1 MLDKEKDSNK
11 SWYDRNKEKAKRH
24 YRLARQASQSKKTHV
39 TVGKLKLVDLPAN
52 ILDILHERFKV
63 DETSTTGLRWSESSV
78 NQFRCKG
85 KEAGALIGVN
95 RGYYYLNIIINS
107 INYKLSVA
115 RVVWMMANN
124 VIIEPGLWIDHRNK
138 KRNDNRI
145 SNLQV
150 GSAGA
155 NNVNRHYSS
164 NSYKNICV
172 DRRKVSHCRFRIMF
186 RFLGK
191 RYFTKSAL
199 TEDSA
204 FLLGWELLTSGKV
217 PLACIKAQSLEYLD
231 GSDLKR
237 ALKECKKQ
245 GIAVAPPKFKT
256 LYEYIAFVENNA
268 N

>member
-1 MLDKEKDSNK
+1 MNDEEKDSNK
-11 SWYDRNKEKAKRH
+11 SWYFRNKERAKLKH
-24 YRLARQASQSKKTHV
+24 QLAHHASQSKKTHV
-39 TVGKLKLVDLPAN
+39 TVGKLKLVELPSN
-52 ILDILHERFKV
+52 ILVIFNKRFKV
-63 DETSTTGLRWSESSV
+63 DESSKTGLRWVDSSV
-78 NQFRCKG
+78 NRSNCRG
-85 KEAGALIGVN
+85 KEAGTVIGVN
-95 RGYYYLNIIINS
+95 RGYYYLNISINS

-115 RVVWMMANN
+115 RIVWMMVNN
-124 VIIEPGLWIDHRNK
+124 VIIEVGMQIDHRNK

-155 NNVNRHYSS
+155 NNINRHYSS

-172 DRRKVSHCRFRIMF
+172 DLRNATHRKFRVMF

-191 RYFTKSAL
+191 RYFTKTAL

-217 PLACIKAQSLEYLD
+217 PLTCIKSQSLEYLS

-245 GIAVAPPKFKT
+245 GIAVTPPKFKT